1 MARHALLCILAAALL
16 LGAGCSDG
24 GSGPDD
30 GGAGDADMSTDA
42 DASDD
47 ARPDDAGPRC
57 LQALPVDM
65 LWVIDNSHSM
75 EEEQRNLAAN
85 FPALVEALTAPI
97 DIDGDGD
104 EDFPPVEDLRVGI
117 VTTDM
122 GTGASS
128 TIGCDES
135 GDDGALVDAARGID
149 PDCEG
154 MTVGPPPWMVY
165 NLGDD
170 VEAFSQRFACLAQL
184 GTEGCGYEQH
194 LDAVAAAL
202 TTHAGPGGANEG
214 FLRETSL
221 VVIVIVTDE
230 DDCSATGDAL
240 FASTAAADGEFGLP
254 GTRCAFNPDQ
264 LSPISSF
271 IAALDPLR
279 LDRAGG
285 FAVAVIAGVP
295 PELVSDPQ
303 AVDYDALLADER
315 MQYRIS
321 ETNPNQIEPACTVT
335 SIGSAAP
342 ARRLVEFVRD
352 FAPGDRGLVQSICSA
367 NMRPAMEAIADMVA
381 RRLCD
386 RVH

>member
-1 MARHALLCILAAALL
+1 MPRHKWLFILTAALL

-24 GSGPDD
+24 RSGPDD
-30 GGAGDADMSTDA
+30 GGAGDADANA
-42 DASDD
+42 DAIDD
-47 ARPDDAGPRC
+47 AQPDDSGPRC

-75 EEEQRNLAAN
+75 EEEQRNLAHN
-85 FPALVEALTAPI
+85 FPALVEALTAPV

-104 EDFPPVEDLRVGI
+104 EDFPPVDDLRVGV

-122 GTGASS
+122 GTGEQSA
-128 TIGCDES
+128 IGCDGS
-135 GDDGALVDAARGID
+135 GDDGALVDAARGIQPECD
-149 PDCEG
+149 G
-154 MTVGPPPWMVY
+154 MTVGPPPWLIY

-194 LDAVAAAL
+194 LDAVEAAL

-214 FLRETSL
+214 FLRESSL

-240 FASTAAADGEFGLP
+240 FASTSEADAELGLP
-254 GTRCAFNPDQ
+254 GTRCAFNSDQ
-264 LSPISSF
+264 LGSISSF

-315 MQYRIS
+315 MQNRIS

-335 SIGSAAP
+335 SVGSAAP

-367 NMRPAMEAIADMVA
+367 NLQPAMEAIADMVS

-386 RVH
+386 RVY